1 MSFAKSDF
9 GEPSDVIVYLSL
21 GSNLGDRAAQIAQA
35 IRALPAAGV
44 RVLRQ
49 SSLYETEPVD
59 VSPGPLSAT
68 EYAEQPW
75 FLNAVVEAETSLA
88 PHALLDALLGV
99 ERSLG
104 RVRSLPGAARTIDL
118 DILFYGA
125 LELREPGLE
134 IPHPRMA
141 ARRFVLVPLAEIAPE
156 LRHPVLGRSVAELLA
171 ATQDRSEVRL
181 AR

>member
-1 MSFAKSDF
+1 M
-9 GEPSDVIVYLSL
+9 PSDVTVYLSL
-21 GSNLGDRAAQIAQA
+21 GSNLGDRAAQIEQA

-44 RVLRQ
+44 RVLRR
-49 SSLYETEPVD
+49 SWLYETEPVD
-59 VSPGPLSAT
+59 VSPMPLSA
-68 EYAEQPW
+68 AERAAQPW
-75 FLNAVVEAETSLA
+75 FLNAVVEAETSLT
-88 PHALLDALLGV
+88 PHSLLDALLAV

-104 RVRSLPGAARTIDL
+104 RVRSLPGAARTVDL

-125 LELREPGLE
+125 LVLREPGLE

-141 ARRFVLVPLAEIAPE
+141 ARRFVLAPLAEIAGG

-171 ATQDRSEVRL
+171 ATPDRSQVRL